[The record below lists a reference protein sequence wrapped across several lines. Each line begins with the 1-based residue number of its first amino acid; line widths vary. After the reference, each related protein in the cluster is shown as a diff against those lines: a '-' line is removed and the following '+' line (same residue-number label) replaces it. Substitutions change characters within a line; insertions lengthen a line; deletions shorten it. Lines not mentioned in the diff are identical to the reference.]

1 MKNVDLYIDGEYI
14 KKIGQNFAD
23 KFVYRYV
30 NRVRGHVFETMA
42 YELEKEDD
50 GSIRYTEIALHRV
63 VAEELSDED
72 KVKADKILSDLVSNI
87 DAGGREVV
95 WSSFQWKDIN
105 FYRPARFGQTWYDS
119 KIVSTFAYIAS
130 HPLATEVGGDYILL
144 SSGAAVY
151 FNSGHFKHDER
162 GSALRKWFQPPLY
175 GHQPINSTAVF
186 FHKSRG

>member
-14 KKIGQNFAD
+14 KKISQNLGWFLANND
-23 KFVYRYV
+23 VVRIRGAIFERESEAMDRSKDITILNSVYV
-30 NRVRGHVFETMA
+30 NR
-42 YELEKEDD
+42 
-50 GSIRYTEIALHRV
+50 I
-63 VAEELSDED
+63 VAKELSDED
-72 KVKADKILSDLVSNI
+72 RVETDKILNDLVSNI

-119 KIVSTFAYIAS
+119 NIVSTFAYIAS

-151 FNSGHFKHDER
+151 AATELAKRPENEGKMIVALLPDTGER
-162 GSALRKWFQPPLY
+162 YLSTILYAFEEYPL
-175 GHQPINSTAVF
+175 
-186 FHKSRG
+186 

>member
-14 KKIGQNFAD
+14 KKISQNLGWFLANND
-23 KFVYRYV
+23 VVRIRGAIFERESEAMDRSKDITILNSVYV
-30 NRVRGHVFETMA
+30 NR
-42 YELEKEDD
+42 
-50 GSIRYTEIALHRV
+50 I
-63 VAEELSDED
+63 VAKELSDED
-72 KVKADKILSDLVSNI
+72 RVETDKILNDLVSNI

-119 KIVSTFAYIAS
+119 NIVSTFAYIAS

-151 FNSGHFKHDER
+151 FNSGHFKHDKR

-186 FHKSRG
+186 FHNSRD